1 MNTKIPLLAIL
12 VAALVYFVFV
22 VPLFEQTGRPVIP
35 RGQD

>member
-1 MNTKIPLLAIL
+1 MNAKMLLLAIL
-12 VAALVYFVFV
+12 LAALVYFVFV